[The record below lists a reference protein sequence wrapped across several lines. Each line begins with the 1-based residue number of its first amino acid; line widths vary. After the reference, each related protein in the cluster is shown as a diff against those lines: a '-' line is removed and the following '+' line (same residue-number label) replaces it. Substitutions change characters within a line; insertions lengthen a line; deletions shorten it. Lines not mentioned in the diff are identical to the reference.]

1 VTLGT
6 ATASTRGQRLRAN
19 GALLLASA
27 LWGFA
32 FVAQRV
38 GAGHVGPLTFT
49 GVRFALGALLLLPL
63 IALRDHIRR
72 VPRSSRRAASRAV
85 VVPGIVVGVL
95 LTIAVNL
102 QQAAMS
108 DTPAGNAAF
117 ITGLYMVFVPVIA
130 AFRGHRSS
138 WATVLGVVSSLA
150 GLYLISVTD
159 ALTIG
164 RGEGLLIL
172 SCIPWAV
179 QILMIEHYSP
189 RLSALRFAVAQ
200 FITCAV
206 LSSVAALVFERA
218 PFTGLADAAVPL
230 LYGGL
235 VSVGIAYTLQVV
247 GQRHALATHA
257 SLIMATE
264 SVFGALG
271 GALLL
276 GESMGL
282 RGYLGAALMVAGI
295 IVSQFGLPAAP
306 LADLGDTA
314 EPAPEPPP
322 QDGTNLP
329 PVLRHRP

>member
-1 VTLGT
+1 
-6 ATASTRGQRLRAN
+6 
-19 GALLLASA
+19 LLLASA
-27 LWGFA
+27 LWGLA

-38 GAGHVGPLTFT
+38 GSEHVGTFTFT
-49 GVRFALGALLLLPL
+49 GVRFALGALVLAPL
-63 IALRDHIRR
+63 IWISDRVRK
-72 VPRSSRRAASRAV
+72 VPRERRSAATRAV
-85 VVPGIVVGVL
+85 VRPGILIGVL

-102 QQAAMS
+102 QQGAMS

-117 ITGLYMVFVPVIA
+117 ITGLYMVVVPVIA

-138 WATVLGVVSSLA
+138 VNTIVGVVASMV

-159 ALTIG
+159 GLTVG
-164 RGEGLLIL
+164 RGELLLIL
-172 SCIPWAV
+172 SCLPWAV

-189 RLSALRFAVAQ
+189 RLSVLRLALAQ
-200 FITCAV
+200 FVTCAV
-206 LSSVAALVFERA
+206 LSSLGALVFDTA
-218 PFTGLADAAVPL
+218 PFTGMGEALVPL

-276 GESMGL
+276 GENMGL
-282 RGYLGAALMVAGI
+282 RGYVGAALMITGI
-295 IVSQFGLPAAP
+295 VVSQIGLPSAP
-306 LADLGDTA
+306 LAALTDTT
-314 EPAPEPPP
+314 EPP
-322 QDGTNLP
+322 T
-329 PVLRHRP
+329 

>member
-1 VTLGT
+1 MLPRTRTPHWTGSPDLTTST
-6 ATASTRGQRLRAN
+6 ARQRLRAN

-27 LWGFA
+27 LWGLA

-38 GAGHVGPLTFT
+38 GSEHVGPFTFT
-49 GVRFALGALLLLPL
+49 GVRFALGCLVLLPL
-63 IALRDHIRR
+63 IAVRDR
-72 VPRSSRRAASRAV
+72 VRKVPVELRRAATRAV
-85 VVPGIVVGVL
+85 IVPGILTGLL

-102 QQAAMS
+102 QQVAMS

-138 WATVLGVVSSLA
+138 VATVLGVVSSLV

-159 ALTIG
+159 DFSIG
-164 RGEGLLIL
+164 YGEGLLIV
-172 SCIPWAV
+172 STVFWAV
-179 QILMIEHYSP
+179 QILAIEHFST
-189 RLSALRFAVAQ
+189 RLSALRFAAVQ
-200 FITCAV
+200 FLTCAV
-206 LSSVAALVFERA
+206 LSSLAALVLDPA
-218 PFTGLADAAVPL
+218 PFIGLGEAALPL

-257 SLIMATE
+257 ALIMAAE

-276 GESMGL
+276 GESMGVA
-282 RGYLGAALMVAGI
+282 GYIGAALMVTGI
-295 IVSQFGLPAAP
+295 VVSQLGLPAVP
-306 LADLGDTA
+306 LDTLADA
-314 EPAPEPPP
+314 SEP
-322 QDGTNLP
+322 LP
-329 PVLRHRP
+329 